1 MALDAEGRQD
11 GGLKVSPPDGAKGGK
26 KAKGKT
32 KALRI
37 EGSRTNAESTLS
49 SAQVLKLRIS
59 DRAAVEL
66 LHNANVKLKES
77 LAEMLQDKSRKRL
90 PSEQHPGDQPQG
102 QKQEQIPKIL
112 AVNEEVKRTF
122 SKAMQRRLTNFNNS
136 LSLQLHAEVF
146 K

>member
-32 KALRI
+32 KALRTNT
-37 EGSRTNAESTLS
+37 RTDL
-49 SAQVLKLRIS
+49 QLMIS

-66 LHNANVKLKES
+66 LHNANEKLKES
-77 LAEMLQDKSRKRL
+77 LAEMLQEGQEPEESTTNRQ
-90 PSEQHPGDQPQG
+90 EQHPGDQPQG

>member
-1 MALDAEGRQD
+1 M
-11 GGLKVSPPDGAKGGK
+11 
-26 KAKGKT
+26 
-32 KALRI
+32 
-37 EGSRTNAESTLS
+37 
-49 SAQVLKLRIS
+49 LKLRIS
-59 DRAAVEL
+59 DRAAI
-66 LHNANVKLKES
+66 LHNANEKLKES
-77 LAEMLQDKSRKRL
+77 LAEMLQEGQEPEESTTNRQ
-90 PSEQHPGDQPQG
+90 EQHPGDQPQG